1 MFRLVAQ
8 QMGAEQIGFDV
19 RLYYLFLYVGH
30 NKVILK
36 RCRLRTPPE
45 KKWKVVC
52 GIWRSQYV
60 YLREGIFFVIVIVI
74 IV

>member
-45 KKWKVVC
+45 KMESGLWD
-52 GIWRSQYV
+52 
-60 YLREGIFFVIVIVI
+60 LEGANMCT
-74 IV
+74 